1 MTNATDLEPASQ
13 SAVLQWAAERRTD
26 LMVSQPLE
34 NGWSNLRSTFMRFDP
49 QTGVIQITFPYS
61 PGGQEPEILPGDELG
76 LSFRRGHKKCLFV
89 SIVVLRQAD
98 TDAAG
103 NSVDTLVLRAPR
115 EIRALQRRAYQ
126 RVIVPPHRFI
136 GARLWEG
143 GAPKDTTTVGP
154 ICSGRVANISVGG
167 VLVELRVEQNP
178 RLASGDLVGIE
189 ITPDRSRQP
198 LMLEGQY
205 KHCLMQGGDRLG
217 LGFQFMGLEHVMPGQ
232 ATLTQIADMVNQLR
246 REQ

>member
-1 MTNATDLEPASQ
+1 MNTATELESASQ
-13 SAVLQWAAERRTD
+13 TAVLEWAAERRVE

-49 QTGVIQITFPYS
+49 RTGIIQITFPGL
-61 PGGQEPEILPGDELG
+61 PGQPEPEILPGDELG

-89 SIVVLRQAD
+89 STVVIRQP
-98 TDAAG
+98 DAG
-103 NSVDTLVLRAPR
+103 GESGPVDTLILRAPR

-126 RVIVPPHRFI
+126 RVIVPPHRFF
-136 GARLWEG
+136 GARLWQG
-143 GAPKDTTTVGP
+143 GAPKDAAATGP

-167 VLVELRVEQNP
+167 VLIEIRVDQNP
-178 RLASGDLVGIE
+178 RLASGDLMGIE
-189 ITPDRSRQP
+189 ITPDKCKVP

-205 KHCLMQGGDRLG
+205 KHCLMQGENRLG
-217 LGFQFMGLEHVMPGQ
+217 LGFQFMGLEHSVPGQ
-232 ATLTQIADMVNQLR
+232 ATLDEIADVVNRLR